1 MGGGGSLYLVPGFLL
16 SVTVGG
22 EQQFSA
28 MSFYHNASAPL
39 RHMATVGWGTKAK
52 LFFFKLL
59 F

>member
-1 MGGGGSLYLVPGFLL
+1 MGGSGSWYLVPGFLL

-39 RHMATVGWGTKAK
+39 RHMATVGWGTKTN
-52 LFFFKLL
+52 LFLL
-59 F
+59 